1 MIAGYIRLSPL
12 TPSEEVQRG
21 SLEQWGCQSGWI
33 DVATTRSD
41 ERPALEQCLV
51 SLSRGD
57 MLVVHSLEILG
68 RSLNEL
74 ISIIDNLNA
83 RGIFVR
89 SVSEDLLT
97 TNPATREVFEA
108 LAKMEFKLRSD
119 RSYYYLHKARKQG
132 RPGGRVR
139 ALNDDQVLAARR
151 DHESGM
157 GLTELANRYDVSYNT
172 IKAAIR
178 GTGIYAKDV
187 RTPSNA
193 TGERNTPVSVK
204 ENNVGSTTEPRGSL
218 GRPGSGEN
226 Q

>member
-12 TPSEEVQRG
+12 TPSEDTQRR
-21 SLEQWGCQSGWI
+21 SLEQWGCESGWV
-33 DVATTRSD
+33 DFATTRID
-41 ERPALEQCLV
+41 ERPALEQCLA

-74 ISIIDNLNA
+74 ISIINNLNA
-83 RGIFVR
+83 QGIFLR

-139 ALNDDQVLAARR
+139 ALSDNQVQAARSE
-151 DHESGM
+151 HAAGV
-157 GLTELANRYDVSYNT
+157 GLTELANRYDVAYNT

-193 TGERNTPVSVK
+193 TGEGNTPVSVK
-204 ENNVGSTTEPRGSL
+204 ENNAGNTTEPRGPL
-218 GRPGSGEN
+218 GRLGSGEN